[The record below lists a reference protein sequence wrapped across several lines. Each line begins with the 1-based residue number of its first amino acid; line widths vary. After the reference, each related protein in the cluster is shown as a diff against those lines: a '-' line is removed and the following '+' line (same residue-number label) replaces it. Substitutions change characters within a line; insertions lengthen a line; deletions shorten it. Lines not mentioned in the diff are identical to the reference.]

1 MKSRLESMRV
11 MPVIEEELLDS
22 ADAHR
27 QREETHEVDEDQL
40 RIETFVSDQE
50 AIGAS
55 TYTQ

>member
-1 MKSRLESMRV
+1 MRV